1 MKTKNN
7 ILVTSALPYA
17 NGPIHLGHLVEYIQ
31 TDIWVRFNKSIGN
44 DVVYICAD
52 DAHGTPIMLKA
63 KQQGISPEELISK
76 TKKEHENDFSE
87 FFIQFDHYSSTNSKK
102 NEELCKKIFLKL
114 HESGH
119 ISQKVIS
126 QFYDE
131 NEKIFLP
138 DRYIKGTCPKC
149 KSEDQY
155 GDSCEQCGATYSPTD
170 LINPIS
176 VLSNTKPMTKD
187 TNHYFF
193 NLKNFKDYLINWTK
207 EHDLQS
213 SIKNKLNEWLN
224 DNLNDWDIT
233 RDAPYFG
240 FKIPNEEN
248 KYFYVWMDAPI
259 GYISAF
265 EEYSKNNGNKF
276 DGIWQNEDHGEIYHF
291 IGKDIAYF
299 HSLFWPSILNGAG
312 YRTPN
317 SIYCHG
323 FLTVNGKKMSK
334 SRGTFIKASDYLK
347 HLDPEFLRYYFAS
360 RLNDS
365 IEDIDLNFDDLTKK
379 INSDLVGKLINL
391 ASRCSSFLEKNSD
404 LMLSKKL
411 ENKEKFTEFLNDVG
425 EIKRLYSQRKYS
437 NAVNKIMSMTDKANQ
452 YINENK
458 PWAMKDLSKV
468 QEISTQGL
476 NYFRSIIILLG
487 PVMPDLLK
495 KTENML
501 NENNLAWENCLSPLL
516 DKKIEKFTPLKTRIQ
531 KEDIQRLNNE
541 LNEKNNEDKKKVKNM
556 SNEIE
561 YEDFSKINLRVG
573 EIISADNI
581 DGADK
586 LLKLTVNLGELG
598 DKEIFA
604 GIKKFYKADDLVGLK
619 TLVVENLKPK
629 KMKFGTSSGMVLAAD
644 SDGDIIVIEA
654 SSKIKNGSRVK

>member
-131 NEKIFLP
+131 KEKIFLP

-207 EHDLQS
+207 EHDLQPT
-213 SIKNKLNEWLN
+213 IKNKLNEWLN

-248 KYFYVWMDAPI
+248 KYFYVWVDAPI

-317 SIYCHG
+317 SVYCHG

-458 PWAMKDLSKV
+458 PWAMKDLDKI